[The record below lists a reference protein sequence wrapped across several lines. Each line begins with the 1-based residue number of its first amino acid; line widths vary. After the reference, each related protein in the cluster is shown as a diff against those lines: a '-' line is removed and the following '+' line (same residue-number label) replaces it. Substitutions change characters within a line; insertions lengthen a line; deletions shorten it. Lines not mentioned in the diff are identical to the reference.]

1 MWVCECVTVVVWGQ
15 KAITHRSHNEAMTR
29 RLYEKLR
36 LLSSHSQRLF
46 FSSRPTRFLSLKLP
60 HFFSL
65 FSTLQLC
72 KYLARAFASKT
83 LAFFSSISMDDPFFS
98 SLDDDPWSD
107 NSEYLSRFRPLRT
120 LPDDD
125 DYDFGASASDSDSAI
140 DKLYLVPYRWWKEA
154 QRDDDNEIG
163 GVLYSVSLNDD
174 IESEI
179 VLDLRKKEDS
189 RNAEKEEEGFSG
201 CEYALLPQP
210 MWLWAL
216 KRHNDLNAAVYRGSL
231 YGDGDSLQDIFPIQI
246 SLFVLWETN
255 SLVVKISQK
264 DNVLEFY
271 KRACKVF
278 SSKSAPLNIW
288 DFSGQTTQ
296 VFLENKINLLNES
309 SGQAQKEILLE
320 LQVYG
325 FSDTLRGIDE
335 RNNEIALVQSKMEG
349 PFRSGSLKM
358 NGSTDKVGSLL
369 ALTSSSQSGGSYRGA
384 ASLGLTGLQ
393 NLGNTCFMN
402 SAIQCLV
409 HTPELV
415 DYFLG
420 DYPKE
425 INYDNPLGMKGE
437 LALAFGD
444 LLRKLWAPGARPVAP
459 RMFKSKLANFAP
471 QFSGYNQHDSQE
483 FLAFL
488 LDGLHEDLNRV
499 KCKPY
504 IEAKGLE
511 DLPDEEAAEEY
522 WKNHLA
528 RNDSIIVDSCQG
540 QFRSTLI
547 CPLCKKVSVTFDPF
561 MYLSLPLPST
571 VMRTMT
577 LTVMSADGIT
587 LPSTYTITVP
597 DCGKLTDLIVA
608 LSAACSLRDD
618 ETLLVAE
625 VYMNRILNWLEPS
638 GSIALIRDDDKLV
651 AYRLPK
657 DCEKSP
663 LVVFRHRKID
673 HWPYSFP
680 PNKMFGIPLVARL
693 PDLSCGSD
701 IRKKFLKLLNP
712 FLMPI
717 EDVLN
722 DCDDEEGSSG
732 NEDSEMLDAT
742 SPAVLD
748 TDAGS
753 DSKTLDETHFGTDF
767 QFQIGPLF
775 SEIKMDE
782 PLQVSGLAKELE
794 VHVVWSDKMIDKYDT
809 CILSSFPE
817 VFKPQTFMKRPQ
829 ESVSLYKCLE
839 AFLKEEPLGPEDM
852 WYCPSCK
859 KPRQAIKKLDLWRL
873 PEILVIHL
881 KRFSYNRLFKNKL
894 ETFVDF
900 PVDDLNFSTYIAH
913 KNSQFSNRY
922 ILYAISNHYGGLGGG
937 HYTASINLGYGMWY
951 EFDDEKVNP
960 VSEDRIKTSAAYVLF
975 YRRVPDV

>member
-1 MWVCECVTVVVWGQ
+1 ML
-15 KAITHRSHNEAMTR
+15 AM
-29 RLYEKLR
+29 
-36 LLSSHSQRLF
+36 Q
-46 FSSRPTRFLSLKLP
+46 
-60 HFFSL
+60 
-65 FSTLQLC
+65 
-72 KYLARAFASKT
+72 
-83 LAFFSSISMDDPFFS
+83 
-98 SLDDDPWSD
+98 
-107 NSEYLSRFRPLRT
+107 
-120 LPDDD
+120 
-125 DYDFGASASDSDSAI
+125 
-140 DKLYLVPYRWWKEA
+140 
-154 QRDDDNEIG
+154 
-163 GVLYSVSLNDD
+163 
-174 IESEI
+174 
-179 VLDLRKKEDS
+179 
-189 RNAEKEEEGFSG
+189 
-201 CEYALLPQP
+201 
-210 MWLWAL
+210 
-216 KRHNDLNAAVYRGSL
+216 
-231 YGDGDSLQDIFPIQI
+231 
-246 SLFVLWETN
+246 
-255 SLVVKISQK
+255 
-264 DNVLEFY
+264 
-271 KRACKVF
+271 
-278 SSKSAPLNIW
+278 
-288 DFSGQTTQ
+288 
-296 VFLENKINLLNES
+296 
-309 SGQAQKEILLE
+309 ILLE

-335 RNNEIALVQSKMEG
+335 RNNEMALVQSKIEG
-349 PFRSGSLKM
+349 PFCNGFLKM
-358 NGSTDKVGSLL
+358 NGSTDREGSLL
-369 ALTSSSQSGGSYRGA
+369 TLTSSSQSAGSYRGA

-393 NLGNTCFMN
+393 NFGNTCFMN

-504 IEAKGLE
+504 VEAKGLE
-511 DLPDEEAAEEY
+511 DCPDEEVAEEY

-577 LTVMSADGIT
+577 LTVMGADGIT

-625 VYMNRILNWLEPS
+625 VYMNWNLNCFLNWLEPS

-663 LVVFRHRKID
+663 LVVFKHKNID
-673 HWPYSFP
+673 QFTSKW
-680 PNKMFGIPLVARL
+680 KMFGIPLVARL

-712 FLMPI
+712 FLMPV

-742 SPAVLD
+742 SPTVLD

-753 DSKTLDETHFGTDF
+753 DSETLDETH
-767 QFQIGPLF
+767 L
-775 SEIKMDE
+775 
-782 PLQVSGLAKELE
+782 GLAKELE

-817 VFKPQTFMKRPQ
+817 VFKPRTFMKRPQ

-859 KPRQAIKKLDLWRL
+859 EPRQAIKKLDLWRL

-881 KRFSYNRLFKNKL
+881 KRFSYNRYFKNKL
-894 ETFVDF
+894 ETFIDF
-900 PVDDLNFSTYIAH
+900 PVDDLDFSTYIAH

-922 ILYAISNHYGGLGGG
+922 MLYAISNHYGGLGGG

-960 VSEDRIKTSAAYVLF
+960 VRARMDVVAIAKGDKLFLRGLKFHGYHGVKPEERTLGQKFLVDVDAWLDLRQAGKSDCLSDTISYTDIYRIVEEIIEGPAQNLLESVAQRIASATFTKHPQISAIRVKVGKPHVAVPGSIDYLGVEILR
-975 YRRVPDV
+975 YRSVDASN

>member
-1 MWVCECVTVVVWGQ
+1 
-15 KAITHRSHNEAMTR
+15 
-29 RLYEKLR
+29 
-36 LLSSHSQRLF
+36 
-46 FSSRPTRFLSLKLP
+46 
-60 HFFSL
+60 
-65 FSTLQLC
+65 
-72 KYLARAFASKT
+72 
-83 LAFFSSISMDDPFFS
+83 
-98 SLDDDPWSD
+98 
-107 NSEYLSRFRPLRT
+107 
-120 LPDDD
+120 
-125 DYDFGASASDSDSAI
+125 
-140 DKLYLVPYRWWKEA
+140 
-154 QRDDDNEIG
+154 
-163 GVLYSVSLNDD
+163 
-174 IESEI
+174 
-179 VLDLRKKEDS
+179 
-189 RNAEKEEEGFSG
+189 
-201 CEYALLPQP
+201 
-210 MWLWAL
+210 
-216 KRHNDLNAAVYRGSL
+216 HNDLNAAVYHGSL
-231 YGDGDSLQDIFPIQI
+231 CGDGDSLRDIFPIQI
-246 SLFVLWETN
+246 RLFVLWEIN

-278 SSKSAPLNIW
+278 SSKSAP
-288 DFSGQTTQ
+288 
-296 VFLENKINLLNES
+296 
-309 SGQAQKEILLE
+309 ILLE

-335 RNNEIALVQSKMEG
+335 RNNEMALVQSKIEG
-349 PFRSGSLKM
+349 PFCNGFLKM

-369 ALTSSSQSGGSYRGA
+369 TSTSSSQSAGSYRGA

-420 DYPKE
+420 DYPTE

-504 IEAKGLE
+504 VEAKGLE
-511 DLPDEEAAEEY
+511 DRPDEEVAEEY

-577 LTVMSADGIT
+577 LTVMSADVIT
-587 LPSTYTITVP
+587 LPSMYTITVP

-608 LSAACSLRDD
+608 LSAVCSLRDD

-625 VYMNRILNWLEPS
+625 VYMNWNSNCFLNWLEPS

-663 LVVFRHRKID
+663 LVVFKHKKID
-673 HWPYSFP
+673 QFTSKW
-680 PNKMFGIPLVARL
+680 KMFGIPLVARL

-701 IRKKFLKLLNP
+701 IRKKFLKLLIP
-712 FLMPI
+712 FLMPV

-722 DCDDEEGSSG
+722 DYYDEEGSSG

-742 SPAVLD
+742 SPTVLD

-753 DSKTLDETHFGTDF
+753 DSETLDETHMGTDF
-767 QFQIGPLF
+767 QFQIGSSF

-852 WYCPSCK
+852 WLVL
-859 KPRQAIKKLDLWRL
+859 ILIFRL
-873 PEILVIHL
+873 
-881 KRFSYNRLFKNKL
+881 
-894 ETFVDF
+894 
-900 PVDDLNFSTYIAH
+900 
-913 KNSQFSNRY
+913 
-922 ILYAISNHYGGLGGG
+922 
-937 HYTASINLGYGMWY
+937 
-951 EFDDEKVNP
+951 
-960 VSEDRIKTSAAYVLF
+960 
-975 YRRVPDV
+975 

>member
-1 MWVCECVTVVVWGQ
+1 
-15 KAITHRSHNEAMTR
+15 MTR

-60 HFFSL
+60 HFCSL
-65 FSTLQLC
+65 TSTFQLC

-216 KRHNDLNAAVYRGSL
+216 KRHNDLNAAVYHGSL

-577 LTVMSADGIT
+577 LTVLSSDGIT

-663 LVVFRHRKID
+663 LVVFKHKKID
-673 HWPYSFP
+673 HWPYSFT

-742 SPAVLD
+742 SPTVLD
-748 TDAGS
+748 TNAGS
-753 DSKTLDETHFGTDF
+753 DSKTLDVTHFGTDF

-881 KRFSYNRLFKNKL
+881 KRFSYNRYFKNKL

-975 YRRVPDV
+975 YRRVPDA

>member
-1 MWVCECVTVVVWGQ
+1 
-15 KAITHRSHNEAMTR
+15 MTR

-65 FSTLQLC
+65 SSTLQLC
-72 KYLARAFASKT
+72 KSLARAFASKT
-83 LAFFSSISMDDPFFS
+83 LAFFSSMDDPFLS

-107 NSEYLSRFRPLRT
+107 DYRFRPLRT
-120 LPDDD
+120 LPDGDDD
-125 DYDFGASASDSDSAI
+125 DYDFGASASASASDSDSAI

-163 GVLYSVSLNDD
+163 GVLYSALLNDD

-189 RNAEKEEEGFSG
+189 RNAKK
-201 CEYALLPQP
+201 EYALLPQP

-216 KRHNDLNAAVYRGSL
+216 KRHNDLNAAVYHGSL
-231 YGDGDSLQDIFPIQI
+231 CGDGDSLRDIFPIQI
-246 SLFVLWETN
+246 RLFVLWEIN

-296 VFLENKINLLNES
+296 FFLENKINLLNES
-309 SGQAQKEILLE
+309 SGQAQREILLE

-335 RNNEIALVQSKMEG
+335 RNNEMALVQSKIEG
-349 PFRSGSLKM
+349 PFCNGFLKM

-369 ALTSSSQSGGSYRGA
+369 TSTSSSQSAGSYRGA

-420 DYPKE
+420 DYPTE

-504 IEAKGLE
+504 VEAKGLE
-511 DLPDEEAAEEY
+511 DRPDEEVAEEY

-577 LTVMSADGIT
+577 LTVMSADVIT
-587 LPSTYTITVP
+587 LPSMYTITVP

-608 LSAACSLRDD
+608 LSAVCSLRDD

-625 VYMNRILNWLEPS
+625 VYMNWN
-638 GSIALIRDDDKLV
+638 
-651 AYRLPK
+651 
-657 DCEKSP
+657 
-663 LVVFRHRKID
+663 
-673 HWPYSFP
+673 
-680 PNKMFGIPLVARL
+680 
-693 PDLSCGSD
+693 
-701 IRKKFLKLLNP
+701 
-712 FLMPI
+712 
-717 EDVLN
+717 
-722 DCDDEEGSSG
+722 
-732 NEDSEMLDAT
+732 
-742 SPAVLD
+742 
-748 TDAGS
+748 
-753 DSKTLDETHFGTDF
+753 
-767 QFQIGPLF
+767 
-775 SEIKMDE
+775 
-782 PLQVSGLAKELE
+782 
-794 VHVVWSDKMIDKYDT
+794 
-809 CILSSFPE
+809 
-817 VFKPQTFMKRPQ
+817 
-829 ESVSLYKCLE
+829 
-839 AFLKEEPLGPEDM
+839 
-852 WYCPSCK
+852 
-859 KPRQAIKKLDLWRL
+859 
-873 PEILVIHL
+873 
-881 KRFSYNRLFKNKL
+881 
-894 ETFVDF
+894 
-900 PVDDLNFSTYIAH
+900 
-913 KNSQFSNRY
+913 
-922 ILYAISNHYGGLGGG
+922 
-937 HYTASINLGYGMWY
+937 
-951 EFDDEKVNP
+951 
-960 VSEDRIKTSAAYVLF
+960 
-975 YRRVPDV
+975 

>member
-1 MWVCECVTVVVWGQ
+1 
-15 KAITHRSHNEAMTR
+15 MTR

-36 LLSSHSQRLF
+36 LLSSHSQRIF
-46 FSSRPTRFLSLKLP
+46 FSSRPTRFPSFKLP

-65 FSTLQLC
+65 SSTLQLC
-72 KYLARAFASKT
+72 KSLARAFASKT
-83 LAFFSSISMDDPFFS
+83 LAFFSSMDDPFFP

-107 NSEYLSRFRPLRT
+107 NYRFRPLRT
-120 LPDDD
+120 LPDGDDD
-125 DYDFGASASDSDSAI
+125 DYDFDASASDSDSAI

-163 GVLYSVSLNDD
+163 GVLYSASLNDD

-201 CEYALLPQP
+201 REYALLPQP

-216 KRHNDLNAAVYRGSL
+216 KRHNDLSAAVYHGSL
-231 YGDGDSLQDIFPIQI
+231 CGDGDSFQDIFPIQI
-246 SLFVLWETN
+246 RLFVLWETN

-296 VFLENKINLLNES
+296 FFLENKINLLNES
-309 SGQAQKEILLE
+309 SGQAQREILLE

-335 RNNEIALVQSKMEG
+335 RNNEMALVQSKMEV
-349 PFRSGSLKM
+349 PFCSGSLKM

-369 ALTSSSQSGGSYRGA
+369 TLTSSSQSGGSYRGA

-459 RMFKSKLANFAP
+459 RMFKSKLTNFAP

-511 DLPDEEAAEEY
+511 DRPDEEAAEEY

-577 LTVMSADGIT
+577 LTVMSADGTT

-597 DCGKLTDLIVA
+597 DCGNLTDLIVA

-625 VYMNRILNWLEPS
+625 VYMNRVLNWLEPS
-638 GSIALIRDDDKLV
+638 GLIALIRDDDKLV

-663 LVVFRHRKID
+663 LIVFKHKKIE
-673 HWPYSFP
+673 HWPYNFTL
-680 PNKMFGIPLVARL
+680 KWTMFGIPLVARL
-693 PDLSCGSD
+693 TDLSCGSD

-732 NEDSEMLDAT
+732 NEDSDMLDAT
-742 SPAVLD
+742 SPTILD

-753 DSKTLDETHFGTDF
+753 DSETLDETHLGTDF

-782 PLQVSGLAKELE
+782 PLQVSRLAKDLE
-794 VHVVWSDKMIDKYDT
+794 VHVVWSEKMIDKYDT

-859 KPRQAIKKLDLWRL
+859 EPRQAIKKLDLWRL

-881 KRFSYNRLFKNKL
+881 KRFSYNRYFKNKL

-900 PVDDLNFSTYIAH
+900 PVDDLDFSTYIAH
-913 KNSQFSNRY
+913 KNSQISNCY

>member
-1 MWVCECVTVVVWGQ
+1 
-15 KAITHRSHNEAMTR
+15 MTR

-60 HFFSL
+60 HFCSL
-65 FSTLQLC
+65 TSTFQLC

-201 CEYALLPQP
+201 REYALLPQP

-216 KRHNDLNAAVYRGSL
+216 KRHNDLNAAVYHGSL

-577 LTVMSADGIT
+577 LTVMSSDGIT

-663 LVVFRHRKID
+663 LVVFKHKKID
-673 HWPYSFP
+673 HWPYSFT

-742 SPAVLD
+742 SPTVLD
-748 TDAGS
+748 TNAGS

-881 KRFSYNRLFKNKL
+881 KRFSYNRYFKNKL

-975 YRRVPDV
+975 YRRVPDA

>member
-1 MWVCECVTVVVWGQ
+1 ML
-15 KAITHRSHNEAMTR
+15 AM
-29 RLYEKLR
+29 
-36 LLSSHSQRLF
+36 Q
-46 FSSRPTRFLSLKLP
+46 
-60 HFFSL
+60 
-65 FSTLQLC
+65 
-72 KYLARAFASKT
+72 
-83 LAFFSSISMDDPFFS
+83 
-98 SLDDDPWSD
+98 
-107 NSEYLSRFRPLRT
+107 
-120 LPDDD
+120 
-125 DYDFGASASDSDSAI
+125 
-140 DKLYLVPYRWWKEA
+140 
-154 QRDDDNEIG
+154 
-163 GVLYSVSLNDD
+163 
-174 IESEI
+174 
-179 VLDLRKKEDS
+179 
-189 RNAEKEEEGFSG
+189 
-201 CEYALLPQP
+201 
-210 MWLWAL
+210 
-216 KRHNDLNAAVYRGSL
+216 
-231 YGDGDSLQDIFPIQI
+231 
-246 SLFVLWETN
+246 
-255 SLVVKISQK
+255 
-264 DNVLEFY
+264 
-271 KRACKVF
+271 
-278 SSKSAPLNIW
+278 
-288 DFSGQTTQ
+288 
-296 VFLENKINLLNES
+296 
-309 SGQAQKEILLE
+309 ILLE

-335 RNNEIALVQSKMEG
+335 RNNEMALVQSKIEG
-349 PFRSGSLKM
+349 PFCNGFLKM
-358 NGSTDKVGSLL
+358 NGSTDREGSLL
-369 ALTSSSQSGGSYRGA
+369 TLTSSSQSAGSYRGA

-393 NLGNTCFMN
+393 NFGNTCFMN

-504 IEAKGLE
+504 VEAKGLE
-511 DLPDEEAAEEY
+511 DCPDEEVAEEY

-577 LTVMSADGIT
+577 LTVMGADGIT

-625 VYMNRILNWLEPS
+625 VYMNWNLNCFLNWLEPS

-663 LVVFRHRKID
+663 LVVFKHKNID
-673 HWPYSFP
+673 QFTSKW
-680 PNKMFGIPLVARL
+680 KMFGIPLVARL

-712 FLMPI
+712 FLMPV

-742 SPAVLD
+742 SPTVLD

-753 DSKTLDETHFGTDF
+753 DSETLDETHLGTDF
-767 QFQIGPLF
+767 QFQIGSSF

-817 VFKPQTFMKRPQ
+817 VFKP
-829 ESVSLYKCLE
+829 
-839 AFLKEEPLGPEDM
+839 
-852 WYCPSCK
+852 
-859 KPRQAIKKLDLWRL
+859 
-873 PEILVIHL
+873 
-881 KRFSYNRLFKNKL
+881 
-894 ETFVDF
+894 
-900 PVDDLNFSTYIAH
+900 
-913 KNSQFSNRY
+913 
-922 ILYAISNHYGGLGGG
+922 
-937 HYTASINLGYGMWY
+937 
-951 EFDDEKVNP
+951 
-960 VSEDRIKTSAAYVLF
+960 
-975 YRRVPDV
+975 

>member
-1 MWVCECVTVVVWGQ
+1 
-15 KAITHRSHNEAMTR
+15 MTR

-201 CEYALLPQP
+201 REYALLPQP

-216 KRHNDLNAAVYRGSL
+216 KRHNDLNAAVYHGSL

-271 KRACKVF
+271 KRACKIF

-325 FSDTLRGIDE
+325 FSDTLRGMDE

-459 RMFKSKLANFAP
+459 RMFKSKLTNFAP

-577 LTVMSADGIT
+577 LTVMSTDGIT

-625 VYMNRILNWLEPS
+625 VFMNRILNWLEPS
-638 GSIALIRDDDKLV
+638 GSIALIRDDDKLI

-663 LVVFRHRKID
+663 LVVFKHKKID
-673 HWPYSFP
+673 HWPYSFT

-742 SPAVLD
+742 SPTVLD

-775 SEIKMDE
+775 SDIKMDE
-782 PLQVSGLAKELE
+782 PLQVPGLAKELE

-881 KRFSYNRLFKNKL
+881 KRFSYNQYFKNKL